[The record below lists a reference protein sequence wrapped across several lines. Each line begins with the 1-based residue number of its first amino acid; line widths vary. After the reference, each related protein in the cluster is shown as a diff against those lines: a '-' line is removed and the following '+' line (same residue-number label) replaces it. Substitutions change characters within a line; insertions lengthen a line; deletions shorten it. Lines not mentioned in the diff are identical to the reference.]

1 MAFLLR
7 GSNWPVEWPLVAIV
21 DAALL
26 YALGG
31 RGAARPSRWRSA
43 SFYLGLATLV
53 LAIDSPVDAY
63 AESLFFVHM
72 LQHVLLLLVAPPLI
86 LLGRPWPR
94 MTRAFPL
101 TVRRPLARTVL
112 AGETLSL
119 GRRAAIAVSA
129 PLPAFALFNGA
140 LLVWHVPYLYDL
152 TLRSTVVHDL
162 EHAMFFATGLLF
174 WAHLTP
180 PGARRRLSDAG
191 RVAYG
196 LGAIIVGWALAVVLG
211 FASHPLYGAYAA
223 LAHRPLGISA
233 LADQQIA
240 AGIMWVPAS
249 IPLTIAVLAAA
260 YRWLDPSPGRAR
272 GLRPR
277 EI

>member
-7 GSNWPVEWPLVAIV
+7 GSNWPVEWPLIAIV

-31 RGAARPSRWRSA
+31 RSAARPSRWRSA
-43 SFYLGLATLV
+43 SFYGGLATLV
-53 LAIDSPVDAY
+53 LAIDSPIDAY

-72 LQHVLLLLVAPPLI
+72 IQHVLLLLVAPPLI

-101 TVRRPLARTVL
+101 EVRRPLARTVL
-112 AGETLSL
+112 VGDSLSL
-119 GRRAAIAVSA
+119 GRRAAKAISA
-129 PLPAFALFNGA
+129 PLPAFALFNGV

-152 TLRSTVVHDL
+152 TLRNAVVHDL

-180 PGARRRLSDAG
+180 AGARRQLSDAG

-211 FASHPLYGAYAA
+211 FASQPLYGAYAA

-260 YRWLDPSPGRAR
+260 YRWLDPAPGRAR
-272 GLRPR
+272 VLRPR